1 MTANDDAP
9 PRREWS
15 AESDGTQ
22 YSLTLERGQITVSY
36 YSPPE
41 YHYMLSDHCSAA
53 EFVDGKSNGY
63 VRQVFGEAVLAEVLD
78 IALGELAK
86 KPPEGR

>member
-1 MTANDDAP
+1 MSAAG

-15 AESDGTQ
+15 ADRDGTK

-41 YHYMLSDHCSAA
+41 YHYMLSDHCSVA
-53 EFVDGKSNGY
+53 EFVDGKINGS
-63 VRQVFGEAVLAEVLD
+63 VRQLFGDAVLAE
-78 IALGELAK
+78 ALEAARGELT
-86 KPPEGR
+86 G

>member
-15 AESDGTQ
+15 AERDGTQ
-22 YSLTLERGQITVSY
+22 YSLTLERGHITVSY

-41 YHYMLSDHCSAA
+41 YHYMLSDHCSVA
-53 EFVDGKSNGY
+53 EFVDGKINDY
-63 VRQVFGEAVLAEVLD
+63 VHQVFGAAVLAEALAV
-78 IALGELAK
+78 ALGEVVK
-86 KPPEGR
+86 EPPEGR